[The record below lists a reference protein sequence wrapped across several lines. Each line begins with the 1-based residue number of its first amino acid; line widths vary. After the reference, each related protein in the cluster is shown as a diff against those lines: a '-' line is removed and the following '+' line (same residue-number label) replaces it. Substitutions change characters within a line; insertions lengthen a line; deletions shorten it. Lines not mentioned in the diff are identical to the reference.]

1 MWYLAGMPVTTAR
14 HSKARPTATRAGRAN
29 KRRSTGETADHS
41 SEWAPAQ
48 TLTDQAY
55 RELEEEIATLRIPPG
70 TIVSEALLS
79 ERFGVGRTPVRE
91 ALQRLAREGLV
102 IIMPR
107 RGVAVSE
114 IDVAAQLRLLEV
126 RRELERL
133 MVRSAVRRASKPQRK
148 RFQEIATAMDQAARR
163 ADDLAFMRLDREFNL
178 LLLDSAG
185 NEFGAAT
192 LGLLHGLSR
201 RFWYAYYKQVADLPR
216 TAHLHATVAR
226 LIGGE
231 DEVRAAAASDELNDY
246 IQEFTRRTI
255 G

>member
-1 MWYLAGMPVTTAR
+1 MSG
-14 HSKARPTATRAGRAN
+14 ATRKRVKPRAVGTGASRAK
-29 KRRSTGETADHS
+29 KRGIADRTADRHQS
-41 SEWAPAQ
+41 SEWALAQ

-55 RELEEEIATLRIPPG
+55 RELEEEITTLRIPPG
-70 TIVSEALLS
+70 AVVSEALLS

-102 IIMPR
+102 VIMPR

-133 MVRSAVRRASKPQRK
+133 IARNAARRASQPQRK
-148 RFQEIATAMDQAARR
+148 RFQEIAAGMDQAAKQ

-178 LLLDSAG
+178 LLLEAAG
-185 NEFGAAT
+185 NEFGAVT
-192 LGLLHGLSR
+192 LGMLNGLSR
-201 RFWYAYYKQVADLPR
+201 RFWYAHYKRAADLPR
-216 TAHLHATVAR
+216 TARLHAAVAR
-226 LIGGE
+226 AIAGE
-231 DEVRAAAASDELNDY
+231 DEKRAAAASDELIDY

>member
-1 MWYLAGMPVTTAR
+1 MSTATDR
-14 HSKARPTATRAGRAN
+14 PGKARAAATRAGRAN
-29 KRRSTGETADHS
+29 KRRSADQTADHP
-41 SEWAPAQ
+41 SEWGLAQ

-55 RELEEEIATLRIPPG
+55 RELEEEITTLRIPPG

-91 ALQRLAREGLV
+91 ALQRLARQGLV
-102 IIMPR
+102 VIMPR
-107 RGVAVSE
+107 RGVVVSE

-133 MVRSAVRRASKPQRK
+133 MVRGAARRASKPQRK
-148 RFQEIATAMDQAARR
+148 RFQEIAAGMDKVAKR

-178 LLLDSAG
+178 LLLEAAG

-192 LGLLHGLSR
+192 LGMLSGLSR
-201 RFWYAYYKQVADLPR
+201 RFWYAHYKQAADLSR
-216 TAHLHATVAR
+216 TAHLHAAVAR
-226 LIGGE
+226 LIGGG
-231 DEVRAAAASDELNDY
+231 DEERAAAASDALIDHM
-246 IQEFTRRTI
+246 QEFTRRTI

>member
-1 MWYLAGMPVTTAR
+1 MSATTR
-14 HSKARPTATRAGRAN
+14 TRPSRRATGSGTGRAKKRGSAGRQ
-29 KRRSTGETADHS
+29 S
-41 SEWAPAQ
+41 SEWGLAA

-55 RELEEEIATLRIPPG
+55 QELEEEITTLRIPPG
-70 TIVSEALLS
+70 TIVSETLLS

-102 IIMPR
+102 VIMPR
-107 RGVAVSE
+107 RGVVVSD

-133 MVRSAVRRASKPQRK
+133 MVRGAARRALQRQRK
-148 RFQEIATAMDQAARR
+148 CFEEIASGMDQAAKRE
-163 ADDLAFMRLDREFNL
+163 DGLAFMRLDREFNL
-178 LLLDSAG
+178 LLLEVAG

-192 LGLLHGLSR
+192 LGLLNGLSR
-201 RFWYAYYKQVADLPR
+201 RFWYAHYRRAADLPR
-216 TAHLHATVAR
+216 TARLHAAVAR
-226 LIGGE
+226 AIAGQ
-231 DEVRAAAASDELNDY
+231 DEKGAAAASDQLIDY

>member
-1 MWYLAGMPVTTAR
+1 MSTTTGR
-14 HSKARPTATRAGRAN
+14 PGKARTAATRAGRAN
-29 KRRSTGETADHS
+29 KPRGADQTADHP
-41 SEWAPAQ
+41 SEWGLAQ

-55 RELEEEIATLRIPPG
+55 RELEEEITTLRIPPG
-70 TIVSEALLS
+70 TLVSEALLG
-79 ERFGVGRTPVRE
+79 ERFVVGRTPIRE

-102 IIMPR
+102 VIMPR
-107 RGVAVSE
+107 RGVVVSE

-133 MVRSAVRRASKPQRK
+133 MVRGAVRRASKPQRK
-148 RFQEIATAMDQAARR
+148 RFQEIASAMDQAARR

-178 LLLDSAG
+178 LLLDAAG

-192 LGLLHGLSR
+192 LGMLNGLSR
-201 RFWYAYYKQVADLPR
+201 RFWYAHHKQAADLPR

-226 LIGGE
+226 LIAGG
-231 DEVRAAAASDELNDY
+231 DEERAAAASDALIDY

>member
-1 MWYLAGMPVTTAR
+1 L
-14 HSKARPTATRAGRAN
+14 S
-29 KRRSTGETADHS
+29 D
-41 SEWAPAQ
+41 Q
-48 TLTDQAY
+48 TY
-55 RELEEEIATLRIPPG
+55 RELEEEITTLRIPPG
-70 TIVSEALLS
+70 AIVSEALLS

-91 ALQRLAREGLV
+91 ALQRLARQGLV
-102 IIMPR
+102 VIMPR
-107 RGVAVSE
+107 RGVVVSE

-133 MVRSAVRRASKPQRK
+133 MVRSAARRASKPQRK
-148 RFQEIATAMDQAARR
+148 RFQEIASGMDQAAKR

-178 LLLDSAG
+178 LLLEAAG

-192 LGLLHGLSR
+192 LGMLTGLSR
-201 RFWYAYYKQVADLPR
+201 RFWYAHYKQAADLPR

-231 DEVRAAAASDELNDY
+231 DEERAAAASDALIDY
-246 IQEFTRRTI
+246 IQEFTRQTI

>member
-1 MWYLAGMPVTTAR
+1 MSVTINR
-14 HSKARPTATRAGRAN
+14 RSKAGAVATRAGRAN
-29 KRRSTGETADHS
+29 KHRNVGQAADHS
-41 SEWAPAQ
+41 SEWGPAQ

-55 RELEEEIATLRIPPG
+55 RELEEEITTLRIPPG
-70 TIVSEALLS
+70 AIVSEALLS

-102 IIMPR
+102 VIMPR
-107 RGVAVSE
+107 RGVVVSE

-133 MVRSAVRRASKPQRK
+133 MVRGAVRRASKPQRK
-148 RFQEIATAMDQAARR
+148 RFQEIASGMDQAARR

-178 LLLDSAG
+178 LLLEAAG

-192 LGLLHGLSR
+192 LGMLSGLSR
-201 RFWYAYYKQVADLPR
+201 RFWYAHYKQAADLPR

-231 DEVRAAAASDELNDY
+231 DEERAAAASDALIDY
-246 IQEFTRRTI
+246 IQEFARRTI